1 MVIAILIATVD
12 FLAIYIVPIFWCVA
26 LVLGRGERGGGLERA
41 IGCLRPVVGWW
52 SALVNWFCA
61 LVRAGESGW

>member
-1 MVIAILIATVD
+1 MQRHGAEMDQLRRAQKTQM
-12 FLAIYIVPIFWCVA
+12 AA
-26 LVLGRGERGGGLERA
+26 AQMGLERA

>member
-1 MVIAILIATVD
+1 MCGT
-12 FLAIYIVPIFWCVA
+12 CS
-26 LVLGRGERGGGLERA
+26 GEGGEGLGLERA